1 MSKNKQVLCVKDST
15 GKIDRKVLEEPVSP
29 AFTSSSFYGK
39 PPFILMSNG
48 LGQLDIFF
56 QGQKIP
62 VQGIASKSI
71 QLEEGAIP

>member
-1 MSKNKQVLCVKDST
+1 
-15 GKIDRKVLEEPVSP
+15 
-29 AFTSSSFYGK
+29 
-39 PPFILMSNG
+39 MSNG